1 MSQSDHQNVEL
12 VWITPNAEQLI
23 TKMARVSNPSN
34 EDNMETAPR
43 LLSYLIKHKHWSP
56 FELGNMCIKISTERD
71 ISTQILRHRSFTFQE
86 YSSRYSNMP
95 MANVPEFRRQDLENR
110 QNSIDD
116 LDDELIDE
124 MKDKAAVAI
133 SHSYNVYQELL
144 DKGVAKECARRIL
157 PLCTPTT
164 LYMNGTIRSWIH
176 YIQLRSS
183 NGTQLEHMEI
193 ANKIKAIFIEQLP
206 FISVALQW
214 N

>member
-95 MANVPEFRRQDLENR
+95 MAHVPEFRRQDLENR

-116 LDDELIDE
+116 LADELIDE

>member
-95 MANVPEFRRQDLENR
+95 MANTPEFRRQDLKNR

-116 LDDELIDE
+116 LADELIDE
-124 MKDKAAVAI
+124 MKDKATVAI

-193 ANKIKAIFIEQLP
+193 ANKIKTIFIEQLP

-214 N
+214 S

>member
-1 MSQSDHQNVEL
+1 MSQFDHQNVEL

-95 MANVPEFRRQDLENR
+95 MANTPEFRRQDLKNR

-116 LDDELIDE
+116 LADELIDE
-124 MKDKAAVAI
+124 MKDKATVAI

-193 ANKIKAIFIEQLP
+193 ANKIKTIFIEQLP

-214 N
+214 S